1 MGSSQGT
8 WQEMDKVPVNV
19 HTKLDKAQERK
30 QRPVYSGVLKYFPL
44 AIMEVAHCS
53 WLGNEQHNPG
63 EPLHWNREKSGD
75 ELDAWIRHLMES
87 DDEGKLVLDDDGAY
101 HYGKA
106 IWRMLADFQ
115 KALEAKN
122 EEY

>member
-30 QRPVYSGVLKYFPL
+30 QRPVYSGVRKYFPL

-75 ELDAWIRHLMES
+75 ELEAMMRHLLQA
-87 DDEGKLVLDDDGAY
+87 DEVDDDGVLHAAKVAWRSLAY
-101 HYGKA
+101 
-106 IWRMLADFQ
+106 LQ
-115 KALEAKN
+115 KLLEAQDDV
-122 EEY
+122 